1 MTPPDRQTTAGRA
14 FLDLRHL
21 AQTTGRAT
29 DELLQIYALEGFL
42 DRLTQSDQRDHFVLK
57 GGVLLAAYEA
67 RRATRDIDFA
77 ARQIANDIETMLDA
91 VRTIFAVQI
100 DDGLTY
106 NPEFLR
112 AQIIREDDDYS
123 GVRITATAQLAT
135 ARLHFHLDINVGDPI
150 WPEPTVVALPRLLGS
165 QPIRIVGYPI
175 AMILAEKIVTALQR
189 GTANTR
195 WRDFVDINNLIT
207 TNPPDPDELRT
218 AIQRVAEHRQATI
231 RPLAETLAN
240 YATIAQPRWT
250 AGGAT
255 NDSKQQPPPTSPTSS
270 KRSSPTSTPSSSDP
284 RRPTRP
290 GTPNDHFI
298 RALSD
303 TVLTR

>member
-14 FLDLRHL
+14 FLDLRRL

-29 DELLQIYALEGFL
+29 DELLQLYALEGFL

-77 ARQIANDIETMLDA
+77 ARQIANDLDTMLKA
-91 VRTIFAVQI
+91 VRTVFAVHL

-106 NPEFLR
+106 NPGSLR
-112 AQIIREDDDYS
+112 AQIIREDANYS
-123 GVRITATAQLAT
+123 GVRITATAELAT

-150 WPEPTVVALPRLLGS
+150 WPEPTFVALPRLLGTA
-165 QPIRIVGYPI
+165 PIRIVGYPV
-175 AMILAEKIVTALQR
+175 AMVLAEKIVTAIQR

-195 WRDFVDINNLIT
+195 WRDFVDINTLIV
-207 TNPPDPDELRT
+207 TNPPDPDQLRT
-218 AIQRVAEHRQATI
+218 ASQRVADHRQATL
-231 RPLAETLAN
+231 RPLALVLDG

-250 AGGAT
+250 AWRRNQRLEAT
-255 NDSKQQPPPTSPTSS
+255 
-270 KRSSPTSTPSSSDP
+270 TPSNFAGLLQTVIAHVDSL
-284 RRPTRP
+284 
-290 GTPNDHFI
+290 FI
-298 RALSD
+298 
-303 TVLTR
+303 